1 MPSSA
6 WLNKSFLAMA
16 RTKLLPSRLSHHRT
30 LWTAGGDSWLLE
42 ETAQQTT
49 AHHTNKRYTAGLLCV
64 QQLYLDADIF
74 IIRHWRE
81 STHPAGITPQ
91 GFLQTNTVL
100 WLCSGKLKIVSDRNC
115 LSKDVTASKYF
126 NRGGGGGLARTRV
139 PVPRYTHNCKC
150 NSQHTF
156 FRTSNQNLFLLSL
169 DTHSNLRSMWNGKLE
184 NWKLPLPIQIGVE
197 QIGNRQEA
205 LNYYWEDLFV
215 FAFRLTNQLL
225 WLCK

>member
-1 MPSSA
+1 
-6 WLNKSFLAMA
+6 MA

-49 AHHTNKRYTAGLLCV
+49 AQHTNKRYTAGLLFV
-64 QQLYLDADIF
+64 QQLYLDADVF

-81 STHPAGITPQ
+81 LIHPAGITPQ

-126 NRGGGGGLARTRV
+126 NRGGGGSC
-139 PVPRYTHNCKC
+139 THASSCSSIHTQLQVQLTTHVLQDIQSKFIFTLIGHSFEPTKHVKWEAWELETPTA
-150 NSQHTF
+150 NSDRCWTD
-156 FRTSNQNLFLLSL
+156 R
-169 DTHSNLRSMWNGKLE
+169 
-184 NWKLPLPIQIGVE
+184 
-197 QIGNRQEA
+197 
-205 LNYYWEDLFV
+205 
-215 FAFRLTNQLL
+215 
-225 WLCK
+225 

>member
-49 AHHTNKRYTAGLLCV
+49 AHHTNKRYTAGLLFA
-64 QQLYLDADIF
+64 QQFYLDADLV
-74 IIRHWRE
+74 IIRHYRE

-100 WLCSGKLKIVSDRNC
+100 WLCFGKVEDCSRSQLPFKGRNSFKAFQSGK
-115 LSKDVTASKYF
+115 
-126 NRGGGGGLARTRV
+126 GGFARTRI
-139 PVPRYTHNCKC
+139 
-150 NSQHTF
+150 
-156 FRTSNQNLFLLSL
+156 LFLDIKVQLTIHSSEHPIKKKFHSHWTLSVSYETCEMGRTGIS
-169 DTHSNLRSMWNGKLE
+169 THCQSDRCWTD
-184 NWKLPLPIQIGVE
+184 
-197 QIGNRQEA
+197 R
-205 LNYYWEDLFV
+205 
-215 FAFRLTNQLL
+215 
-225 WLCK
+225 